1 MIVGQ
6 EQVQEHND
14 DAGALSQYYVI
25 IDGYVMYTFHA
36 LSATQAH
43 TMMRHYTD
51 DGHLVLVIPPE

>member
-1 MIVGQ
+1 MMVDQ
-6 EQVQEHND
+6 EQEHND
-14 DAGALSQYYVI
+14 DAGAWSQYYVI